1 MARNNE
7 DITYRG
13 NRRLSGSWG
22 RLYWN
27 NELIFEISKYE
38 AKVTANRETVN
49 VGNDEDSKIV
59 SLKGE
64 GSFTIKQVFTRGL
77 DSMIAAWVAGEDVR
91 GNLVTALD
99 DPDAVN
105 GQDERVSFGNVWFNE
120 LMVAI
125 AEKGKVVEKEFPFG
139 FTPSDV
145 QFLSTIA

>member
-1 MARNNE
+1 MRNNE

-27 NELIFEISKYE
+27 NELVFEISKYE

-77 DSMIAAWVAGEDVR
+77 DSMLAEWVAGKDVR
-91 GNLVTALD
+91 GTLVTALD
-99 DPDAVN
+99 DPDAVG
-105 GQDERVSFGNVWFNE
+105 GQDERV
-120 LMVAI
+120 
-125 AEKGKVVEKEFPFG
+125 
-139 FTPSDV
+139 
-145 QFLSTIA
+145 